1 MYFQVMV
8 NESLSMAEGFKMF
21 LSDQKTF
28 NNFNIDGAVFT
39 SYVKKPGLQ
48 YHEIKLQVV
57 KNLKDDPQVLCKI
70 YSESKS
76 YAQVNNLI
84 YCLFSP
90 AYQRTLETKL

>member
-1 MYFQVMV
+1 MIIAANMKIIYKDPF
-8 NESLSMAEGFKMF
+8 
-21 LSDQKTF
+21 KTF

-48 YHEIKLQVV
+48 YHEIRLHVV

-76 YAQVNNLI
+76 YAQVI
-84 YCLFSP
+84 
-90 AYQRTLETKL
+90 